1 MFYNYLI
8 KCNSPSITEL
18 IYVLPSK
25 ILCSL
30 FLIIDISGQFHHF
43 FLILGT
49 GKTAT
54 VKEVIRK
61 LQNDCDAGDLP
72 NFQFIEING
81 MRLTEPNQ
89 LCTYSSHVFTN
100 F

>member
-1 MFYNYLI
+1 LDAI
-8 KCNSPSITEL
+8 W
-18 IYVLPSK
+18 
-25 ILCSL
+25 
-30 FLIIDISGQFHHF
+30 HF
-43 FLILGT
+43 CLSWKDFFFILGT

-61 LQNDCDAGDLP
+61 LQNACDAGDLP

-100 F
+100 FREKSSFFGQTNSYIGIIRQ

>member
-1 MFYNYLI
+1 LNLDAI
-8 KCNSPSITEL
+8 W
-18 IYVLPSK
+18 
-25 ILCSL
+25 
-30 FLIIDISGQFHHF
+30 HF
-43 FLILGT
+43 CLSWKDFFFILGT

-89 LCTYSSHVFTN
+89 LCT
-100 F
+100 